1 MPELQRLTRV
11 TAQELVGVRV
21 GGPVDLGDSLDV
33 HLRGER
39 ACSRRASG
47 YGGTFD
53 SQPCVLGVARPAMA
67 AGPDRCMRARCASA
81 AQQMMTMRPK
91 SVSPSPAIVK
101 PVTVINRLSRVPAES
116 VAARI
121 ITAGAECGRMCRRQ
135 RREQQRRSNS
145 TCQPM
150 ECQQRRPCVI
160 LNRSDPQERLD

>member
-21 GGPVDLGDSLDV
+21 SGPVDLGDSLDV
-33 HLRGER
+33 HLRDEE
-39 ACSRRASG
+39 
-47 YGGTFD
+47 
-53 SQPCVLGVARPAMA
+53 LA
-67 AGPDRCMRARCASA
+67 AVQLPVTTVPSTRTMCPRGSSPRQWRLGPDRCMRARCASA
-81 AQQMMTMRPK
+81 AQQMITTRPK

-145 TCQPM
+145 TRQPM